1 MIQKDTLSEW
11 IDTCLNNSIQT
22 PIFKLGHTMKYIKI
36 LFLMIALF
44 AISGNLASAD
54 YGKRK
59 GAINHRI
66 IGGNPAQS
74 DAYPWM
80 TALISK
86 TDNEQFCGGSL
97 IAERWV
103 LTAAHCVES
112 DSAGNIQAYIGG
124 TSLTD
129 RSDGEVHDI
138 SYIHTH
144 SEYGEDHDI
153 ALLQLA
159 TPSSKR
165 PISTASIQFDD
176 GLADDTNLLV
186 TGWGL
191 TTNNEDAS
199 GSINLLQVDVPLRNH
214 EQCKANYLST
224 DEITITDNMIC
235 AGSTDGTRD
244 SCNGDSGGP
253 LMVRDSDN
261 NLQLLG
267 IVSFGSSQGCAS
279 ATHPG
284 VYTRVSRY
292 QAWLDGKMN
301 GITASPS
308 TLALGY
314 TGVGLGTT
322 KTVTLVNNS
331 RVSQVIQ
338 SAVITG
344 DAEFTIVT
352 DECQQN
358 VLEPGAKCSVDV
370 RFISLVEGSKEA
382 SLSFSTTNDI
392 TPVVAVHTS
401 AESLPSV
408 DLGMALDNS
417 DLTWFSGGDS
427 PWRIDASE
435 SHGYINGNAAI
446 SGAIL
451 DNQISVL
458 HSQVTGP
465 GTLSF
470 RWRSST
476 EAFSDPVVFHI
487 DDRFIALIDGE
498 TDWTD
503 ISENIP
509 EGTHNLTWV
518 YVRDQSNGAGA
529 NAGYLDQLRFL
540 TSGNNNIQNYRG
552 GGGGA
557 GNYLLGPLMILL
569 LASWHRVFLRS
580 KYGPEARAC

>member
-1 MIQKDTLSEW
+1 
-11 IDTCLNNSIQT
+11 
-22 PIFKLGHTMKYIKI
+22 MKFIKI

-44 AISGNLASAD
+44 TISINQAAAD

-59 GAINHRI
+59 GLINHRI
-66 IGGNPAQS
+66 IGGKPAQA
-74 DAYPWM
+74 DTFPWM
-80 TALISK
+80 TALINK

-97 IAERWV
+97 IAERWM

-112 DSAGNIQAYIGG
+112 ESAGDIQAYIGG

-129 RSDGEVHDI
+129 RSNGEVHDI
-138 SYIHTH
+138 SYIHIH
-144 SEYGEDHDI
+144 SEYGGDHDI

-165 PISTASIQFDD
+165 PINTASIQFDD
-176 GLADDTNLLV
+176 GLADGTNLLV

-191 TTNNEDAS
+191 TTKDEDAT
-199 GSINLLQVDVPLRNH
+199 GSLKLLQADVPLRNH
-214 EQCKANYLST
+214 GQCITNYLST
-224 DEITITDNMIC
+224 DEITITDNMVC

-261 NLQLLG
+261 NLRLLG

-301 GITASPS
+301 GITVSPS
-308 TLALGY
+308 RLELGF
-314 TGVGLGTT
+314 TGMGLETT

-331 RVSQVIQ
+331 RTSEVIQ
-338 SAVITG
+338 STVITG

-352 DECQQN
+352 DDCQQK
-358 VLEPGAKCSVDV
+358 VLEPSEKCSIDM
-370 RFISLVEGSKEA
+370 RFVGMTEGSKEA
-382 SLSFSTTNDI
+382 TLSFSTTNAI
-392 TPVVAVHTS
+392 TPTVTVQIS
-401 AESLPSV
+401 ADSLPAV
-408 DLGMALDNS
+408 DLGMALDNNE
-417 DLTWFSGGDS
+417 LTWFSGGDS
-427 PWRIDASE
+427 PWREDSSD
-435 SHGYINGNAAI
+435 SHGYINGTAAI

-476 EAFSDPVVFHI
+476 ESSADPIVFYI
-487 DDRFIALIDGE
+487 DDRLIAVIDGE

-503 ISENIP
+503 ISESIP
-509 EGTHNLTWV
+509 EGAHNLTWL
-518 YVRDQSNGAGA
+518 YVRDQSNGGGA
-529 NAGYLDQLRFL
+529 DAGYLDQFRFS
-540 TSGNNNIQNYRG
+540 TVGNNNTLQTYSG
-552 GGGGA
+552 GGGAA
-557 GNYLLGPLMILL
+557 GNYLLLPLMVMFFTG
-569 LASWHRVFLRS
+569 SRRVFS
-580 KYGPEARAC
+580 KCKKQPGS